1 MECAS
6 THEGTALNETSI
18 QRVRWHA
25 CRQEVCAVW
34 LLYAVAAFTLPAQTL
49 TTLVIFNGS
58 DNGRMQSVKVRIAPK
73 LNFRV
78 AREWRVS

>member
-1 MECAS
+1 MPGKS
-6 THEGTALNETSI
+6 
-18 QRVRWHA
+18 
-25 CRQEVCAVW
+25 VCAVW

-58 DNGRMQSVKVRIAPK
+58 DNGRMQSVKVRIASK

>member
-1 MECAS
+1 M
-6 THEGTALNETSI
+6 
-18 QRVRWHA
+18 
-25 CRQEVCAVW
+25 W

>member
-1 MECAS
+1 
-6 THEGTALNETSI
+6 
-18 QRVRWHA
+18 
-25 CRQEVCAVW
+25 VCAVW

-58 DNGRMQSVKVRIAPK
+58 DNGRMQSVNVRIASK

-78 AREWRVS
+78 SREWRVS